1 MEAIRSILAASLV
14 IFLGGCVTPPQQFV
28 QLDLKI
34 LDAKSGKVGV
44 AMVVLPPVDTYF
56 PGASCL
62 LCLAAAS
69 ATNSTLTSY
78 AQTLPRDELPRIK
91 NTVADL
97 LRKKGMTVTVIEE
110 DINMESLTDVSN
122 PGKNVARKDFS
133 PLRRKYDIDKLMV
146 IDIKALGFI
155 RTYSAYFPTSEPKGY
170 LSGAGYIVNLSDNTY
185 DWYLPVSI
193 SRSPGTTWD
202 EPPKFPALTNAY
214 FQALEMGKDAF
225 IGDLSR

>member
-1 MEAIRSILAASLV
+1 MGAIRSILVASLV

-28 QLDLKI
+28 QLDLKM

-44 AMVVLPPVDTYF
+44 AMAVLPPVDTFF
-56 PGASCL
+56 PGANCL

-69 ATNSTLTSY
+69 AANSTLTTY
-78 AQTLPRDELPRIK
+78 AQTLPRDDLSKIK
-91 NTVADL
+91 DTVADL
-97 LRKKGMTVTVIEE
+97 MRKKGMIITVIEE
-110 DINMESLTDVSN
+110 GINMESLSDVSN

-133 PLRRKYDIDKLMV
+133 PLRKKYDIDKLVV

-170 LSGAGYIVNLSDNTY
+170 LNGAGYIVNLSNNTY
-185 DWYLPVSI
+185 DWYLPVSV
-193 SRSPGTTWD
+193 SRSPGATWD

-214 FQALEMGKDAF
+214 FQVLEMGKDAF
-225 IGDLSR
+225 LVDLNR

>member
-1 MEAIRSILAASLV
+1 MGAIRSILVASLV

-28 QLDLKI
+28 QLDLKM

-44 AMVVLPPVDTYF
+44 AMAALPPVDTYF

-69 ATNSTLTSY
+69 AANSTLTTY
-78 AQTLPRDELPRIK
+78 AQTLPRDDLSKIK

-97 LRKKGMTVTVIEE
+97 MRKKGMIITVIEE
-110 DINMESLTDVSN
+110 DINMESLSDVSN

-133 PLRRKYDIDKLMV
+133 PLRKKYDIDKLVV

-170 LSGAGYIVNLSDNTY
+170 LNGAGYIVNLSDNTY
-185 DWYLPVSI
+185 DWYLPVSV
-193 SRSPGTTWD
+193 SRSPGAIWD

-214 FQALEMGKDAF
+214 FQVLEMSKDAF
-225 IGDLSR
+225 LVDLNR